1 MAGLRRMLAQQ
12 SAPLR
17 LALEQTYNQRD
28 AARIACTC
36 GLSAYMQCLEAQK
49 GMHTSAYTGL
59 FASLRTSTAVTQAR
73 ATGRDMTSSRR
84 SLFIQVEKTPNPTS
98 MMFLPGKPVLESGT
112 QGFLTARESM
122 ASPLAKALFQIDGVQ
137 QVFFGTNFVTVTKTD
152 TYPWAVLKPDIFAA
166 ITDFYS
172 SGKPVLLE
180 GGAVENLDNVINDD
194 DDEVVAMIK
203 ELLETRIRPA
213 VQEDGG
219 DVSYKGFDPD
229 SGIVTLKMLGAC
241 SGCPS
246 SAITLKNGI
255 ENMMSHY
262 VPEVKGVVE
271 APADESEQA
280 GLAAFNELE
289 KHLSN

>member
-1 MAGLRRMLAQQ
+1 MTRYTLGLLAW
-12 SAPLR
+12 
-17 LALEQTYNQRD
+17 
-28 AARIACTC
+28 
-36 GLSAYMQCLEAQK
+36 K
-49 GMHTSAYTGL
+49 
-59 FASLRTSTAVTQAR
+59 
-73 ATGRDMTSSRR
+73 
-84 SLFIQVEKTPNPTS
+84 
-98 MMFLPGKPVLESGT
+98 
-112 QGFLTARESM
+112 
-122 ASPLAKALFQIDGVQ
+122 
-137 QVFFGTNFVTVTKTD
+137 
-152 TYPWAVLKPDIFAA
+152 
-166 ITDFYS
+166 
-172 SGKPVLLE
+172 E
-180 GGAVENLDNVINDD
+180 GGDSGADQEPRSSPSSHPARQ
-194 DDEVVAMIK
+194 VVAMIK

-219 DVSYKGFDPD
+219 DVSYKGFDPE

-262 VPEVKGVVE
+262 VPEVRGVVE

>member
-1 MAGLRRMLAQQ
+1 
-12 SAPLR
+12 
-17 LALEQTYNQRD
+17 
-28 AARIACTC
+28 
-36 GLSAYMQCLEAQK
+36 
-49 GMHTSAYTGL
+49 
-59 FASLRTSTAVTQAR
+59 
-73 ATGRDMTSSRR
+73 
-84 SLFIQVEKTPNPTS
+84 
-98 MMFLPGKPVLESGT
+98 
-112 QGFLTARESM
+112 
-122 ASPLAKALFQIDGVQ
+122 
-137 QVFFGTNFVTVTKTD
+137 
-152 TYPWAVLKPDIFAA
+152 
-166 ITDFYS
+166 
-172 SGKPVLLE
+172 
-180 GGAVENLDNVINDD
+180 
-194 DDEVVAMIK
+194 MIK